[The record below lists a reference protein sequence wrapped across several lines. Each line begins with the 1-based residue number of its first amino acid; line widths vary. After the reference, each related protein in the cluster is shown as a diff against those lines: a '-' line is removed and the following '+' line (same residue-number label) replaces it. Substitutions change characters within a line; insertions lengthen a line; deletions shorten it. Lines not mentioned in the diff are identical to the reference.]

1 MKKSS
6 SGATQVTFTLTQKE
20 VQKAIISLLDD
31 KYQIL
36 GDDTM
41 FKFNLD
47 GGCKIVTMHYE
58 LKSKIKEEEIK

>member
-6 SGATQVTFTLTQKE
+6 NGATQVTFTLTPKE
-20 VQKAIISLLDD
+20 VQKAIINLLDD

-41 FKFNLD
+41 FNLD
-47 GGCKIVTMHYE
+47 SKGGCKIVTMHYE
-58 LKSKIKEEEIK
+58 PKSKIKEEEIK